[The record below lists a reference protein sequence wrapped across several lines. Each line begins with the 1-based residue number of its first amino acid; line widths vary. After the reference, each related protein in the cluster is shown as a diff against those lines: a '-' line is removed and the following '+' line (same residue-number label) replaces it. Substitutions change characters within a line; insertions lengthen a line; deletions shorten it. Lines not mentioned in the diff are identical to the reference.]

1 MKSITHFLTTAI
13 AATAV
18 FTLSPEAKAT
28 DITLDGY
35 GFYKIANKMKYYKNP
50 GPAQSGRYG
59 RLGKGY
65 YHKTT
70 YAFDFITNRDG
81 KRSGDLSFEFWAM
94 PYYGATSGP
103 ILMTR
108 GKNPLKGGKSYEYP
122 SPTGQGVNLEERAYP
137 DISVWEYTKK
147 GWKFRDALTFS
158 DKTWL

>member
-1 MKSITHFLTTAI
+1 MKSIIHLLTTAI
-13 AATAV
+13 AAATVIVAA
-18 FTLSPEAKAT
+18 PAAKAT

-35 GFYKIANKMKYYKNP
+35 GFYKVSKSMKYYKNP

-70 YAFDFITNRDG
+70 YGFDFITNRDG
-81 KRSGDLSFEFWAM
+81 NRSGDLSFEFWAL
-94 PYYGATSGP
+94 PYKGANSGP

-108 GKNPLKGGKSYEYP
+108 AKNPLAGGKSYKDASP
-122 SPTGQGVNLEERAYP
+122 SGQGVNLEERAFP
-137 DISVWEYTKK
+137 DINVWEYTKK

-158 DKTWL
+158 KSTWL